1 MVVTHL
7 AGLWAYPPLPQSIG
21 DSSVAG
27 TENTGGT
34 TAESSPGTQAKTDP
48 PEESS
53 QASSTAA
60 RQRVLLVTEGGYTVS
75 PRCALWSVEGFDLYY
90 SPTDTASVCV
100 QPPDSPVLPGSSSP
114 VPPNCAVAPDSVVYC
129 LIGGQLTADTLAAFY
144 YRGELQTPRVT
155 GEAAG

>member
-27 TENTGGT
+27 TENTGST